1 MGPAGE
7 SVQETVSDIKE
18 LKKQIWGVIT
28 AELLLKPHKVITTRF
43 KV

>member
-7 SVQETVSDIKE
+7 SLQETVSHIKD
-18 LKKQIWGVIT
+18 LKKQIWEVIT
-28 AELLLKPHKVITTRF
+28 AELLYNLHKLITTRF